1 MGKLVSITC
10 PTAPEELRELLI
22 ESVRAV
28 LDRKLSPAQA
38 HAVAALSAEVHKSIK
53 MEIVGDIVSSSEK
66 LVYSEGVSQL
76 LSGRGV

>member
-1 MGKLVSITC
+1 MGKLIAMTH
-10 PTAPEELRELLI
+10 PTPPEQLRELLI
-22 ESVRAV
+22 DSVKAV

-38 HAVAALSAEVHKSIK
+38 NAVAALSAEVHKSIK

-66 LVYSEGVSQL
+66 LVYLEGAGQL